1 MKTRSLVLLSLA
13 CAALSSG
20 GFAQSAP
27 APKIEFPAAS
37 PPATLKQR
45 VGVTDIEVTYS
56 RPGVKGRKIF
66 GGLVPYGEVWRTGA
80 NQATRIS
87 FSTPV
92 KFGGASVPAG
102 TYELF
107 TIPGADEWTVIL
119 SQPPKAQ
126 WGAYSYDSAHDVA
139 RVKAK
144 PVAVPSP
151 IETFTIQ
158 VSSITEKSAALYFA
172 WEKTRVPVQL
182 EFDVVALVK
191 PQIEALMAS
200 DAEKKPYANAAMFYL
215 DYGLDLNKA
224 AEWMDA
230 AIAQQPDAFYLV
242 YRKALIQEKQGKKA
256 EALATAE
263 KSLADAKKASGSLK
277 EEYVRLNEELI
288 ARLR

>member
-1 MKTRSLVLLSLA
+1 MKIRSLALLVLGL
-13 CAALSSG
+13 AALGSSA
-20 GFAQSAP
+20 FAQT
-27 APKIEFPAAS
+27 APKLEFPAAS

-45 VGVTDIEVTYS
+45 AGVTDIEITYS
-56 RPGVKGRKIF
+56 RPSMRGRKIF

-87 FSTPV
+87 FSTPLKV
-92 KFGGASVPAG
+92 NGTDLPAG
-102 TYELF
+102 TYDVF
-107 TIPGADEWTVIL
+107 TIPGENEWTVIFN
-119 SQPPKAQ
+119 QPPAAQ
-126 WGAYSYDSAHDVA
+126 WGAYTYDAAHDVA

-144 PVAVPSP
+144 PVAVPMP

-158 VSSITEKSAALYFA
+158 VSSLTEHSAQLYFA

-191 PQIEALMAS
+191 PQIDAVMAS

-230 AIAQQPDAFYLV
+230 AIAQRPDAFYLV
-242 YRKALIQEKQGKKA
+242 YRKALILAKQGKKA
-256 EALATAE
+256 EAIATAE
-263 KSLADAKKASGSLK
+263 KSLAGAQQASGSSRD
-277 EEYVRLNEELI
+277 EYVRLNQQLL
-288 ARLR
+288 ATLR